1 MLVHERHEA
10 LLDLLQLFQGNLF
23 LSLYFRKL
31 FLHASKD
38 LSIGLK
44 IAQGLVRLEFVLLCL
59 VCKPGH
65 ILLELFVLC
74 LKPLALL
81 R

>member
-10 LLDLLQLFQGNLF
+10 LFDLLQLFQGKLF

-65 ILLELFVLC
+65 ILLELLVLC
-74 LKPLALL
+74 L
-81 R
+81 

>member
-10 LLDLLQLFQGNLF
+10 LLDLLQLFQGKLF
-23 LSLYFRKL
+23 LSLYFRQL
-31 FLHASKD
+31 LLHASKD
-38 LSIGLK
+38 LCVSLK
-44 IAQGLVRLEFVLLCL
+44 VAQSLVRLKFVLLCL